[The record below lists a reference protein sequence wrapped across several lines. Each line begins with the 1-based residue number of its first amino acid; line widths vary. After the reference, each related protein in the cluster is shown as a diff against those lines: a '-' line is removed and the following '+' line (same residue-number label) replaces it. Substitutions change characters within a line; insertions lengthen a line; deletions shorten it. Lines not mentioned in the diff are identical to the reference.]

1 MTELAIYQEG
11 TIIKSYS
18 DVESVAKAMVAS
30 GFFNDA
36 TKVSQAIVKIMAGA
50 EIGIG
55 PFGSMNGIHIIQGK
69 PAFGANVMASKVKS
83 SGRYNYRV
91 TELSDTNCTIE
102 FMEYFNG
109 AWQNSGVSSF
119 STADA
124 KKAGTKNLDKF
135 PRNMLFA
142 RAMSNGVRWY
152 CPDVM
157 NGSVVYTP
165 EELGAE
171 VDEDGNVIDGIV
183 TPSEVEPVVDQTPQA
198 AEPERK
204 EQQMTKQELSA
215 AVQDTRPT
223 RDQILHYLSPL
234 DYPAYVQDTRSTR
247 EQIQAE
253 LPELTLEEACKATDS
268 NGKPYMNNTARVVEK
283 IVSALWKQL
292 LENHLEADER
302 AEALTKL
309 ASAIVIL
316 KAKQDGSLS

>member
-1 MTELAIYQEG
+1 MTEMSIYQDDSKS
-11 TIIKSYS
+11 IIQNYA
-18 DVESVAKAMVAS
+18 DLENVAKAMVAS

-36 TKVSQAIVKIMAGA
+36 TKISQAIVKIMAGA

-91 TELSDTNCTIE
+91 TEMSDTNCTLE

-109 AWQNSGVSSF
+109 AWQTSGVSSF
-119 STADA
+119 SIADA

-142 RAMSNGVRWY
+142 RAMSNGVRWF

-165 EELGAE
+165 EELGAD
-171 VDEDGNVIDGIV
+171 VDQDGNVIDGIV
-183 TPSEVEPVVDQTPQA
+183 EGDFQEEAPLTPA
-198 AEPERK
+198 
-204 EQQMTKQELSA
+204 ELSA

-223 RDQILHYLSPL
+223 RDQIL
-234 DYPAYVQDTRSTR
+234 
-247 EQIQAE
+247 AE
-253 LPELTLEEACKATDS
+253 LPSLTVEEACKATDS
-268 NGKPYMNNTARVVEK
+268 NGKLYMNNTARVVEK